1 MFLEKGVLKICDKF
15 TGEIPM
21 PKCDFNKVASN
32 FIEILVRHGCSA
44 VSLLHIFRTL
54 FPKNTSGRLLLK
66 LFYCIFTDLSFRSN
80 FSKLDLLF
88 AYMILS
94 HRLCT
99 LLILLRPRSW
109 GIHTGG
115 KQLKC
120 ELNIKLGN
128 CVDADSKQFLRCAIV
143 NGISIYIS

>member
-54 FPKNTSGRLLLK
+54 FPKNTSGQLLLK
-66 LFYCIFTDLSFRSN
+66 FFLLYFYWLIF
-80 FSKLDLLF
+80 
-88 AYMILS
+88 
-94 HRLCT
+94 
-99 LLILLRPRSW
+99 P
-109 GIHTGG
+109 
-115 KQLKC
+115 KQLLEAGFTICIHNSKSS
-120 ELNIKLGN
+120 LMYSIN
-128 CVDADSKQFLRCAIV
+128 CVKTPIMRHSYWRKTVKMWTEYQTWKLCWCWFQAI
-143 NGISIYIS
+143 SQERYCEWHFYLY